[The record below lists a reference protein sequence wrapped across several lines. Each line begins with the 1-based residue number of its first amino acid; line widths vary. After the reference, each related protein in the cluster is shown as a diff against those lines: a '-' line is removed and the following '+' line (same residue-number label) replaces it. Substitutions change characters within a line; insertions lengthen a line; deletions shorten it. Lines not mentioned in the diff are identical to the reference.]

1 MVDGTGVLRSSG
13 VGEGVGTAF
22 GVGTGVGIRR
32 GVGTGVGIGVLTVVV
47 LCLSACFVFGKAK
60 SHCEK
65 KKQTYNSC
73 GKGHDF
79 DTIPKWKSDLLI
91 NPPEECLW
99 FELKTPFAGGF
110 SKIKK

>member
-1 MVDGTGVLRSSG
+1 MRLHVPLVDGTGVLRSSG

-79 DTIPKWKSDLLI
+79 DTIPK
-91 NPPEECLW
+91 
-99 FELKTPFAGGF
+99 
-110 SKIKK
+110 